1 MRDSDQ
7 WFVDKCFTTLK
18 HMHIALVEDDEA
30 QRELLELWLIGE
42 SRHTVASFATGSA
55 LRAGLAA
62 ERFDILILDWFLPDT
77 TGAEVLVWVRQ
88 HLGGALPVIVVTAR
102 EDEATVV
109 AALAAGADDYV
120 VKPPKP
126 LELLARIEAVVRRT
140 QPSGSLVLRMG
151 VYEIDLVQHRLF
163 VDNVPVAL
171 TQKEFDLAVYV
182 FQNPA
187 KLFTRD
193 HLLNRIWGLHAD
205 IDTRTVD
212 THVSR
217 LRKKLRLDGSTGW
230 KLASVHGV
238 GYRFDRA
245 DDVVETG

>member
-1 MRDSDQ
+1 
-7 WFVDKCFTTLK
+7 
-18 HMHIALVEDDEA
+18 MHIALVEDDDE
-30 QRELLELWLIGE
+30 QRELFELWLTGDA
-42 SRHTVASFATGSA
+42 RHTVASFGTAAA
-55 LRAGLAA
+55 LCAALGAG
-62 ERFDILILDWFLPDT
+62 RFDILILDWFLPDA
-77 TGAEVLVWVRQ
+77 TGAQVLDWVRQ
-88 HLGGALPVIVVTAR
+88 HLSGTLPVIVVTAR

-126 LELLARIEAVVRRT
+126 LELLARIDAVVRRT
-140 QPSGSLVLRMG
+140 QPSATRILRVG
-151 VYEIDLVQHRLF
+151 VYEIDIAQHRLF
-163 VDNVPVAL
+163 VDKVPVAL

-193 HLLNRIWGLHAD
+193 HLLSRIWGLDAE

-245 DDVVETG
+245 ERFDQPG

>member
-1 MRDSDQ
+1 
-7 WFVDKCFTTLK
+7 
-18 HMHIALVEDDEA
+18 MHIALVEDDGE
-30 QRELLELWLIGE
+30 QRELLELWLTGDG
-42 SRHTVASFATGSA
+42 RHTVASFGTAAA
-55 LRAGLAA
+55 LCAALGAG
-62 ERFDILILDWFLPDT
+62 RFDILILDWFLPDA
-77 TGAEVLVWVRQ
+77 TGEQVLDWVRR
-88 HLGGALPVIVVTAR
+88 HLSGALPVIVVTAR

-126 LELLARIEAVVRRT
+126 LELLARIQAVVRRA
-140 QPSGSLVLRMG
+140 QPSGTLVLRMG
-151 VYEIDLVQHRLF
+151 VYEIDIAQHRLF
-163 VDNVPVAL
+163 VDKAPVAL

-193 HLLNRIWGLHAD
+193 HLLSKIWGLDAD

-245 DDVVETG
+245 ESFVELG

>member
-1 MRDSDQ
+1 MN
-7 WFVDKCFTTLK
+7 
-18 HMHIALVEDDEA
+18 IALVEDDEE
-30 QRELLELWLIGE
+30 QRELLKLWLLHDG
-42 SRHTVASFATGSA
+42 RHTVASFDTAAA
-55 LRAGLAA
+55 LCVGLAA
-62 ERFDILILDWFLPDT
+62 GRFDILILDWFLPDA
-77 TGAEVLVWVRQ
+77 TGAEVLGWVQQ
-88 HLGGALPVIVVTAR
+88 HLDGALPVIVVTAR

-126 LELLARIEAVVRRT
+126 MELLARIEAVVRRT
-140 QPSGSLVLRMG
+140 QPSGTLILRMG
-151 VYEIDLVQHRLF
+151 VYEIDIAQQRLF
-163 VDNVPVAL
+163 MDNVPIAL

-193 HLLNRIWGLHAD
+193 HLLNRIWGLNAE

-238 GYRFDRA
+238 GYRFDRSEEA
-245 DDVVETG
+245 ERG

>member
-1 MRDSDQ
+1 
-7 WFVDKCFTTLK
+7 
-18 HMHIALVEDDEA
+18 MHIALVEDDDD
-30 QRELLELWLIGE
+30 QRELLELWLTGDG
-42 SRHTVASFATGSA
+42 RNTVASFGTAAALCASLATG
-55 LRAGLAA
+55 
-62 ERFDILILDWFLPDT
+62 RFDILILDWFLPDA
-77 TGAEVLVWVRQ
+77 TGAQVLDWVRQ
-88 HLGGALPVIVVTAR
+88 HLSGALPVIVVTAR

-126 LELLARIEAVVRRT
+126 LELLARIEAVVRRA
-140 QPSGSLVLRMG
+140 QPSGTLVLRVG
-151 VYEIDLVQHRLF
+151 VYEIDIAQRRLF

-193 HLLNRIWGLHAD
+193 HLLSRIWGLDAD

-245 DDVVETG
+245 ESFVEPG